1 MLIVTSISLSAR
13 RTKSNLAEFEPDVLP
28 TITFVDE
35 ATSKF
40 IPVPPAMVK
49 SIEAVVVAFRIK
61 IDLNSPAC
69 WINDDNVEVAGS
81 VNVAS

>member
-1 MLIVTSISLSAR
+1 MSVSAR
-13 RTKSNLAEFEPDVLP
+13 RTKSNLVEFEPDVFP

-61 IDLNSPAC
+61 ILLVCPAVA
-69 WINDDNVEVAGS
+69 INDDKVEVAGK
-81 VNVAS
+81 VKVAS